1 MRGAKGGWR
10 KTGIAPG
17 IATFLLSVALC
28 LLPAAVA
35 FGVDRQTVITADML
49 EYFSEAKKYVAT
61 GSVKIERDGAVIHAD
76 QAAFFEETS
85 EVDASGNVT
94 YDDRSYS
101 IKADR
106 AELNLETR
114 TGKLF
119 DAEVFFKEE
128 NSRLA
133 GREIE
138 KRGERYYYIPEG
150 SFTTCDA
157 PIPAWC
163 FKAKDINAYTGEKV
177 KARDASF
184 RIKGL
189 PVFYTPYVAAP
200 ILTER
205 QSGFLIPIVGDSSSR
220 GIEILQQYY
229 LVIAENQDATFAV
242 DYYSKRGVG
251 TGIEY
256 RFIEPGDIKNKLWVY
271 HIRDTE
277 LKKDDWEIKGLFEDR
292 HPGMPGG
299 YLNIDYVNEQDFYRG
314 FNVQRDKRTQRYIES
329 TGEINVPFSNSRL
342 YLLSQYWVDLENPM
356 GNVPQKLPEAG
367 YVLNYTSAGS
377 FMYSLS
383 ATAANFWREDGTS
396 AGRVDVYPKLIH
408 SMGSDF
414 VVTQVAA
421 LRGTSYDFYN
431 DQDRN
436 DFTQRGAFEYDIVGH
451 TRLYRDYGSFSHV
464 IEPSISYH
472 FISSSE
478 NDLPVFDQTEFY
490 KQTSNIEFSLLNR
503 AIVKGTEAVA
513 LRVSQ
518 AVDTYNSHRPLLPLK
533 MDLALRKFFPLALE
547 ATYNVYNGE
556 LETVSSDVTL
566 KLSEAAVSVGQRY
579 NRAENI
585 MTYKANVSFT
595 PFKSLLMAAQMWY
608 DSKGQGLQDL
618 TLSMKYVRQCW
629 GITFEAVKRRGVTSE
644 AVKQP
649 GDFTVRVLLQLAG
662 MNSKTS

>member
-1 MRGAKGGWR
+1 MTGAEGGWW
-10 KTGIAPG
+10 KPG
-17 IATFLLSVALC
+17 IAARIATLILSIALC

-35 FGVDRQTVITADML
+35 FGVDRQTVITADKL

-61 GSVKIERDGAVIHAD
+61 GSVKIERDGSVIHAD
-76 QAAFFEETS
+76 QAVFFEETS
-85 EVDASGNVT
+85 EVDASGHFT

-101 IKADR
+101 IRADR
-106 AELNLETR
+106 AELNMQTR

-119 DAEVFFKEE
+119 DAEVFFKEK
-128 NSRLA
+128 NSHLA

-163 FKAKDINAYTGEKV
+163 FKARDINAYTGEKL

-189 PVFYTPYVAAP
+189 PVFYTPYVTAP

-205 QSGFLIPIVGDSSSR
+205 QSGFLIPVVGDSNSR
-220 GIEILQQYY
+220 GLEILQRYY
-229 LVIAENQDATFAV
+229 WVIAENQDATFAV

-277 LKKDDWEIKGLFEDR
+277 LNQDDWEIKDLFEDR

-299 YLNIDYVNEQDFYRG
+299 YLNIDYVNEQDFYRE
-314 FNVQRDKRTQRYIES
+314 FNPQRDIRTQRYIES
-329 TGEINVPFSNSRL
+329 TGEINDPFSNSRL
-342 YLLSQYWVDLENPM
+342 YLLSQYRVDLEYPT
-356 GNVPQKLPEAG
+356 GNAPQTLPEAG

-421 LRGTSYDFYN
+421 LRGTYYDFYK
-431 DQDRN
+431 DQNGD
-436 DFTQRGAFEYDIVGH
+436 DFTQRGAFEYDVVGH
-451 TRLYRDYGSFSHV
+451 TRFYRDYGSFTHV

-478 NDLPVFDQTEFY
+478 NDLPVFDQTELY
-490 KQTSNIEFSLLNR
+490 RQTSNIEFSLLNR
-503 AIVKGTEAVA
+503 AIVKGTEVVA
-513 LRVSQ
+513 FRVTQ
-518 AVDTYNSHRPLLPLK
+518 AVDTYNSDRPLLPLR
-533 MDLALRKFFPLALE
+533 MDLALRKFIPLAME

-556 LETVSSDVTL
+556 LETVSSDMTFSLL
-566 KLSEAAVSVGQRY
+566 KAAVSVGQRY
-579 NRAENI
+579 NRAEKI
-585 MTYKANVSFT
+585 MTYTANVAFR
-595 PFKSLLMAAQMWY
+595 PFKSLRMAAQMWY

-629 GITFEAVKRRGVTSE
+629 GVTFEAVKR
-644 AVKQP
+644 P
-649 GDFTVRVLLQLAG
+649 GDFTMRVLLELAG

>member
-1 MRGAKGGWR
+1 MTGSKGGWR
-10 KTGIAPG
+10 KTKIAPR
-17 IATFLLSVALC
+17 IAVFFLSFALC

-35 FGVDRQTVITADML
+35 LGVDRQTVITADKL

-76 QAAFFEETS
+76 HADFFEETS

-106 AELNLETR
+106 AELNMETK

-119 DAEVFFKEE
+119 DAEVFFKEK
-128 NSRLA
+128 NSHLS

-163 FKAKDINAYTGEKV
+163 FKAKDINAYTGEKLA
-177 KARDASF
+177 ARDASF
-184 RIKGL
+184 RIRGL
-189 PVFYTPYVAAP
+189 PVFYTPYVVAP

-205 QSGFLIPIVGDSSSR
+205 QSGFFIPVVGDSSTR
-220 GIEILQQYY
+220 GLEILQRYY
-229 LVIAENQDATFAV
+229 WVMAENRDATFAL
-242 DYYSKRGVG
+242 DYYSKRGIG
-251 TGIEY
+251 TGLEY
-256 RFIEPGDIKNKLWVY
+256 RFIEPGDVKNRLWVY
-271 HIRDTE
+271 HIRDTQ
-277 LKKDDWEIKGLFEDR
+277 LDKDDWEIKDLFEDR
-292 HPGMPGG
+292 HRGMPGG
-299 YLNIDYVNEQDFYRG
+299 YLNIDYVNQQDFYRE
-314 FNVQRDKRTQRYIES
+314 FNLQREIRTQRYIES

-342 YLLSQYWVDLENPM
+342 YLLSQYRVDLENPT
-356 GNVPQKLPEAG
+356 GNVPQTLPEAG

-421 LRGTSYDFYN
+421 LRGTSYGFYN
-431 DQDRN
+431 DQNRD
-436 DFTQRGAFEYDIVGH
+436 DFTQRGAFEYDVVGH
-451 TRLYRDYGSFSHV
+451 TRLYKDYGSFTHV

-478 NDLPVFDQTEFY
+478 NDLAVFDQTELY

-503 AIVKGTEAVA
+503 AILKGTEVVA
-513 LRVSQ
+513 FRVTQ
-518 AVDTYNSHRPLLPLK
+518 TVDTYNSDRPLLPLK
-533 MDLALRKFFPLALE
+533 MDLALRKFIPLAME

-556 LETVSSDVTL
+556 LETVSSDMTFSLL
-566 KLSEAAVSVGQRY
+566 KAAVSVGQRY

-585 MTYKANVSFT
+585 MTYTANVAFM
-595 PFKSLLMAAQMWY
+595 PFKSLRLAAKMWY

-629 GITFEAVKRRGVTSE
+629 GVTFEAVKR
-644 AVKQP
+644 P
-649 GDFTVRVLLQLAG
+649 GDFTMRVLLELAG